1 MFSVVVILAGVGTLV
16 AVAVGIL
23 AVLIVGI
30 RRGDRG
36 HLANTPKSHPD
47 AIARRILV
55 GIRYPSDN
63 SEGDDQ
69 NRITDLVA
77 NEHAPRHCTAKHC
90 GKCSARAR
98 WYRRKAPRA
107 SKITA
112 RKNRKG
118 VMPS

>member
-1 MFSVVVILAGVGTLV
+1 MSSFVLILVSVGMLAALLFGL
-16 AVAVGIL
+16 L

-69 NRITDLVA
+69 
-77 NEHAPRHCTAKHC
+77 
-90 GKCSARAR
+90 
-98 WYRRKAPRA
+98 
-107 SKITA
+107 
-112 RKNRKG
+112 
-118 VMPS
+118 